1 MLAQVNFDKVDL
13 WVYIVLLHSKNTK
26 ISKFPCWRKPTST
39 KLHICILMVL
49 MHFLK
54 TKIQIFPCWR
64 KLTSTNYIP
73 GVCVFMVL
81 LLPKK
86 TKISNYPCWRK
97 LTYTNYIYVFL
108 WVCWFLK
115 RLKSQIFLARAS

>member
-1 MLAQVNFDKVDL
+1 MSLLAQANF
-13 WVYIVLLHSKNTK
+13 
-26 ISKFPCWRKPTST
+26 R
-39 KLHICILMVL
+39 KLHIYIYILMVL

-115 RLKSQIFLARAS
+115 RLKSQIFLARTSLLPQSRFMGFIIFCCVLKIL